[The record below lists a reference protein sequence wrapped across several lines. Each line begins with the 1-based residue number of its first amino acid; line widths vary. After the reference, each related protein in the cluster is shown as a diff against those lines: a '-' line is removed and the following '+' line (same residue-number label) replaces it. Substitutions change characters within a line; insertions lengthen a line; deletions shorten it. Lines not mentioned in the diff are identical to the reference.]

1 MEFMVRHGD
10 YRPDGKGGFCRV
22 EGREEL
28 LQRVLWKL
36 SARRGA
42 FPFLPEL
49 GSQLH
54 LLRRE
59 KPSMWNTLARQY
71 VAQALADEEELSVTA
86 VEVARN
92 GDKLAVNVAMKW
104 QGEDL
109 SVKLEV
115 DG

>member
-1 MEFMVRHGD
+1 MARVASAG
-10 YRPDGKGGFCRV
+10 V

-54 LLRRE
+54 LQRRE
-59 KPSMWNTLARQY
+59 KPSQWNTLARQY
-71 VAQALADEEELSVTA
+71 AAQALADEEGLSVTA

-115 DG
+115 DS